1 MGKNIS
7 IIALQLILLTIVS
20 FGLHYVALEVFQMQ
34 AHWDVAHYNLLQLYF
49 FAFLTTLIMSGLMIV
64 VEKFLPQNL
73 GFAFLI
79 VLTIK
84 VIGSYLFMQPVLDL
98 GEAQDFVKH
107 NFLAIFLMYLCFDVY
122 VSYRLL
128 NIKNEV

>member
-1 MGKNIS
+1 
-7 IIALQLILLTIVS
+7 
-20 FGLHYVALEVFQMQ
+20 
-34 AHWDVAHYNLLQLYF
+34 
-49 FAFLTTLIMSGLMIV
+49 MSGLMIV

-84 VIGSYLFMQPVLDL
+84 LIGSYLFIQPVLDL

-107 NFLAIFLMYLCFDVY
+107 NFLIIFLMYLCFDVY

-128 NIKNEV
+128 NIKNGV

>member
-20 FGLHYVALEVFQMQ
+20 FGLHYVALEVFEMQ
-34 AHWDVAHYNLLQLYF
+34 ALWDVAHYNLLQLYF
-49 FAFLTTLIMSGLMIV
+49 FVFITTLVMSALMIV

-84 VIGSYLFMQPVLDL
+84 LIGSYLFIQPVLDL
-98 GEAQDFVKH
+98 GEVQDFVKH
-107 NFLAIFLMYLCFDVY
+107 NFLIIFLMYLCFDVY

-128 NIKNEV
+128 NIKNGV